1 MPLFPHKRLAR
12 HAGVW
17 RVDGIGPI
25 EDKGGQLGLR
35 AVVHFSLLTD
45 VGVRDPYSKNAST
58 ENPLRLPVHSASL
71 HHFRAG
77 SLWREGKRIFGCQ
90 PIPRSFRIDAG
101 RMFLVELNKEVNL
114 NGLRAPTIV
123 PGNYLNFG
131 KANRDH
137 LASTLY
143 AVVPVLSDPKTQW
156 LIVPATELVRFYT
169 GVSSRFMSGALKGRL
184 DNYIDWAASRVEN
197 GIPIIRTQQ
206 RLSRKEAMVL
216 ARAVASAQAKT
227 ALLGVHQN
235 LAAVHANNTSAQDSD
250 KRPLIIKAFFP
261 FNDTTELQIAGKK
274 MLLAR
279 EGSREQW
286 GIFAM
291 ELLTCSHHPGFDGFV
306 VEGGDPLVIRTPGD
320 RSGSGKPPPTYDP
333 DFEDEEDNSEVDEV
347 PADLRLPRL
356 IIRTYTDQ
364 FIGFRGLRIEHRRP
378 SVERPEGESRPHI
391 DVPVKT
397 LTIEDGSQA
406 EEAKG
411 NLGVSESQSKIEH
424 VDRGLTLFLD
434 MIKLLRNTTKS
445 KGWTVS
451 TRKLDDGLPR
461 DGEWIALFPTD
472 LAKRR
477 SWHLIGESNVNR
489 RPRQVAWVEVSKEGT
504 DQYFNLLEME
514 LKPQETS
521 TQCTILMYVKD
532 FTSLDD
538 KLFRE
543 WLVLTAI
550 QNRWPALHN
559 KWLDLGYAQRA
570 QDFFSKVNTYRIQH
584 PHRPRIKAED
594 GSADIKIPVS
604 PGAWSERLIE
614 EISKLIPQF

>member
-1 MPLFPHKRLAR
+1 
-12 HAGVW
+12 
-17 RVDGIGPI
+17 
-25 EDKGGQLGLR
+25 
-35 AVVHFSLLTD
+35 
-45 VGVRDPYSKNAST
+45 
-58 ENPLRLPVHSASL
+58 
-71 HHFRAG
+71 
-77 SLWREGKRIFGCQ
+77 
-90 PIPRSFRIDAG
+90 
-101 RMFLVELNKEVNL
+101 
-114 NGLRAPTIV
+114 
-123 PGNYLNFG
+123 
-131 KANRDH
+131 
-137 LASTLY
+137 
-143 AVVPVLSDPKTQW
+143 
-156 LIVPATELVRFYT
+156 
-169 GVSSRFMSGALKGRL
+169 
-184 DNYIDWAASRVEN
+184 
-197 GIPIIRTQQ
+197 
-206 RLSRKEAMVL
+206 
-216 ARAVASAQAKT
+216 
-227 ALLGVHQN
+227 
-235 LAAVHANNTSAQDSD
+235 
-250 KRPLIIKAFFP
+250 
-261 FNDTTELQIAGKK
+261 
-274 MLLAR
+274 
-279 EGSREQW
+279 
-286 GIFAM
+286 
-291 ELLTCSHHPGFDGFV
+291 
-306 VEGGDPLVIRTPGD
+306 
-320 RSGSGKPPPTYDP
+320 
-333 DFEDEEDNSEVDEV
+333 
-347 PADLRLPRL
+347 
-356 IIRTYTDQ
+356 
-364 FIGFRGLRIEHRRP
+364 LRIEHRRP

-521 TQCTILMYVKD
+521 TQCTILMYAKD

-584 PHRPRIKAED
+584 PNRPRIKAED